1 MSEEVKMRLQP
12 LLEDEQADVLK
23 VKHQLPRRRR
33 RGRIIALVIVL
44 LVILIASG
52 VIFYMRRAN
61 QPVVRFTQAAVTTGN
76 ITVQVSATGPVT
88 PNAEYDMNFLT
99 TGQVKAID
107 VQVGQQVKNALAQ
120 LQSAQNNLT
129 DAAQN
134 ATLTAPV
141 AATVA
146 AIKWL
151 DRRNRRN
158 RF

>member
-12 LLEDEQADVLK
+12 LLEDEQADVLQ
-23 VKHQLPRRRR
+23 VKPQLPRRRR

-107 VQVGQQVKNALAQ
+107 VQVGQQVKKGDIVSLSKGEVRAGQKGGRGRPPTKSLWSSMYGGGELA
-120 LQSAQNNLT
+120 NT
-129 DAAQN
+129 
-134 ATLTAPV
+134 
-141 AATVA
+141 
-146 AIKWL
+146 
-151 DRRNRRN
+151 
-158 RF
+158 